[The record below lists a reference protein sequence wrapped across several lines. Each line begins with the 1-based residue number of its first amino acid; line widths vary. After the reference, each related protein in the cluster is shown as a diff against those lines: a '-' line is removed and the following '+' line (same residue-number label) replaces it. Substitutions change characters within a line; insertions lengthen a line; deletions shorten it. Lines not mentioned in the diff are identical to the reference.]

1 VLIHILKK
9 RREDFT
15 YYDPKRYNQK
25 WKREDFEVY
34 SDGTSL
40 LTLENKY
47 IHHFGKGNEYSIE
60 TYFDVPDD
68 YTILK
73 KKYIRVMETSRC

>member
-1 VLIHILKK
+1 M
-9 RREDFT
+9 E
-15 YYDPKRYNQK
+15 
-25 WKREDFEVY
+25 REDFEVY

-60 TYFDVPDD
+60 NILMFLMS

-73 KKYIRVMETSRC
+73 QKYIRVMETSRC

>member
-1 VLIHILKK
+1 M
-9 RREDFT
+9 E
-15 YYDPKRYNQK
+15 
-25 WKREDFEVY
+25 REDFEVY

-60 TYFDVPDD
+60 TYFDVPDELH
-68 YTILK
+68 YLK
-73 KKYIRVMETSRC
+73 TKVYQSYGDFKMLKNKRK